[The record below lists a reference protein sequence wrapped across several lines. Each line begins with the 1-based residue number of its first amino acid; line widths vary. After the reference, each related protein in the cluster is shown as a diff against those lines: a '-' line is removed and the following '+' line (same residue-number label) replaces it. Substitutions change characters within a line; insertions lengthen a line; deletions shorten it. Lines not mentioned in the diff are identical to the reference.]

1 MFVRSGVFTLAA
13 GWQVLHSSVLIQF
26 STMSN
31 EPTTGCHADAVKIL
45 TGMLPM
51 LDAADPNDRAFKLAT
66 ICVCVVSVGYL
77 AHNPRIMTRIV
88 ELRVIIIEFFSFND
102 IDL

>member
-1 MFVRSGVFTLAA
+1 MFVRGVFTQ
-13 GWQVLHSSVLIQF
+13 QVLHSSVLIQF

-51 LDAADPNDRAFKLAT
+51 LNAADPNDRAFKLAT
-66 ICVCVVSVGYL
+66 ICVCVVQVSVGYL
-77 AHNPRIMTRIV
+77 AHNPRIVTRMV
-88 ELRVIIIEFFSFND
+88 ELKIRLD
-102 IDL
+102 